1 MFSIYSVIYFFYT
14 TISSLKKDSIIIKLF
29 NFVSTITGL
38 ALSLELER
46 IENSNRLLKII
57 LFLIPEINIYN
68 AANLTIIVWDEYKY
82 SDIFSREIKGIT
94 YFESVIFFIVEII
107 FYSALLSFIQS
118 YKNSGLTFCQYLSS
132 FCH

>member
-107 FYSALLSFIQS
+107 FYSTLLSFIQS